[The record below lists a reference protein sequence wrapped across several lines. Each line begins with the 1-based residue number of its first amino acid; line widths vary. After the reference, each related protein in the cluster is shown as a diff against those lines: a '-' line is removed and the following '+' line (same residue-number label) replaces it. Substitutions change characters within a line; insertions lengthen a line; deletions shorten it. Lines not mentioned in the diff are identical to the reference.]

1 MLNPIYYGSN
11 LGSADT
17 SRGPSKSIWNKFPT
31 MEVIADPNRGFHFF
45 DDFIDFGLPGTQTT
59 EINLGRYK
67 VYNTGATKVAQASVL
82 NSVETADG
90 MISITT
96 DTAGDQGVIGTH
108 ACPILLSTTTRGPM
122 FFEARVATTSVAT
135 NDGQLFVGLCENDAV
150 TFGAAIPLA
159 DANATASTP
168 AMVGFNRLEDGL
180 RVLNTSYA
188 DHSATWTDVQ
198 ASAGTFS
205 ATEFTFIKLGMI
217 FDPDNSARCLRFFV
231 DGIECSTAMTKAA
244 LLATTYLDAVCL
256 GPCAAVFADSGAAA
270 ALHMDWWRFGQLTR
284 S

>member
-17 SRGPSKSIWNKFPT
+17 SRGPSKAIWNKFPT

-67 VYNTGATKVAQASVL
+67 VYNTGATKVAQTSVL

-90 MISITT
+90 IISLTT
-96 DTAGDQGVIGTH
+96 DTAGDQAVIGTH
-108 ACPILLSTTTRGPM
+108 ACPILLNTATRGPM
-122 FFEARVATTSVAT
+122 FFEARVATTSILTA
-135 NDGQLFVGLCENDAV
+135 DGQLFVGLGENDTV

-159 DANATASTP
+159 DADATASTP
-168 AMVGFNRLEDGL
+168 ALLGFNRLEDGL
-180 RVLNTSYA
+180 AVINTSYA
-188 DHSATWTDVQ
+188 DHAATWTNVE
-198 ASAGTFS
+198 ASAGAFT
-205 ATEFTFIKLGMI
+205 AAFTFVKLGMI

-231 DGIECSTAMTKAA
+231 NGIECANAVTKATLA
-244 LLATTYLDAVCL
+244 ATTYLDAVCL
-256 GPCAAVFADSGAAA
+256 GPCAAVFADTGAAA
-270 ALHMDWWRFGQLTR
+270 ALHIDWWRYGQLTR

>member
-17 SRGPSKSIWNKFPT
+17 SRGPSKAIWNKFPV
-31 MEVIADPNRGFHFF
+31 MEVIADPNRGIHFF
-45 DDFIDFGLPGTQTT
+45 DDFNEFGLPGTQTT

-67 VYNTGATKVAQASVL
+67 VYNTGSTKVAQASTL
-82 NSVETADG
+82 NSAEVADG

-108 ACPILLSTTTRGPM
+108 GCPILLSTTTRGQM
-122 FFEARVATTSVAT
+122 FFEARVATTSVST
-135 NDGQLFVGLCENDAV
+135 NDGQLFVGLCESDTV
-150 TFGAAIPLA
+150 TYGAAIPLA
-159 DANATASTP
+159 DANATASTC

-180 RVLNTSYA
+180 KVLNTSYA
-188 DHSATWTDVQ
+188 DRAATWTDVQ
-198 ASAGTFS
+198 ASAGS
-205 ATEFTFIKLGMI
+205 FTAEYTWIKLGMI
-217 FDPDNSARCLRFFV
+217 FDPDNSSRCLRFFV
-231 DGIECSTAMTKAA
+231 DGIECSSAMTKSALAA
-244 LLATTYLDAVCL
+244 LTYLDAVAL

-270 ALHMDWWRFGQLTR
+270 ALHIDWWRYGQLAR